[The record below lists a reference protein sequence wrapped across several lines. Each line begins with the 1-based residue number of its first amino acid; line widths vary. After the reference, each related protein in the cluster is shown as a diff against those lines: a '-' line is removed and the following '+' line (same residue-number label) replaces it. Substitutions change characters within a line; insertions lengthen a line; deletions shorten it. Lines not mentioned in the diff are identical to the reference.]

1 MAGGSDWALIQ
12 LRDSSR
18 LFQKPPATDWYL
30 QRHYI
35 ITIKRKVRGANIDTS
50 PNAVGQQD
58 GGITFAAGRTTK
70 SRSTTGGKGVYV
82 CRESV
87 YERIDE
93 SSEYYNQEQVWE
105 WLEPESEAKK
115 L

>member
-18 LFQKPPATDWYL
+18 LFQKPPAMDWYL

-35 ITIKRKVRGANIDTS
+35 ITIQRKVRAANIDAS

-58 GGITFAAGRTTK
+58 GSLAFSAGKTTK
-70 SRSTTGGKGVYV
+70 SRSTTGGTGTYA

-93 SSEYYNQEQVWE
+93 SSEYYNQTQVWE
-105 WLEPESEAKK
+105 WMEPESAAKK